1 MGLDFK
7 SKKKKK
13 SKKNNLRRLIFFF
26 WSRNLSRK
34 IVTWGK
40 LLQSGSCRPQSPRF
54 SLILF
59 PMPAGVALSP
69 PFPFNYFRVIYIP
82 GLKKEKERSLVFPLS
97 IPFFDVFVL
106 NQSYTFS

>member
-7 SKKKKK
+7 SKK
-13 SKKNNLRRLIFFF
+13 NLRRLIFFF

-40 LLQSGSCRPQSPRF
+40 LLQSGSCRPQSSRF

-59 PMPAGVALSP
+59 HMSAGVVLSP
-69 PFPFNYFRVIYIP
+69 PFQFNYFWVIYIP
-82 GLKKEKERSLVFPLS
+82 GLKKEKGKRKKPGIPPKYS
-97 IPFFDVFVL
+97 I
-106 NQSYTFS
+106 S